1 MTRKV
6 IATLVGAL
14 SLAACAPDS
23 SNAAPV
29 AVELANDRVTLGSA
43 EIATGRVVFEIEN
56 ESADLVHEVE
66 VFAGGTEGAVLS
78 VSNSVADTAGLDL
91 VDEVEDI
98 VPGSSTSL
106 TVDLEPGT
114 YLVMCNLPDHY
125 GNGMWA
131 YLTVTGD

>member
-1 MTRKV
+1 MMTRKV

-43 EIATGRVVFEIEN
+43 ELAAGRVACKIEN
-56 ESADLVHEVE
+56 ESPDLVYECK
-66 VFAGGTEGAVLS
+66 VFAGGTEGAFLS

-98 VPGSSTSL
+98 VP
-106 TVDLEPGT
+106 
-114 YLVMCNLPDHY
+114 
-125 GNGMWA
+125 
-131 YLTVTGD
+131 